1 MDEFRDNCRA
11 MFDNMAQGAFF
22 QLADGSMLE
31 VNSAALAMFGL
42 TRDEFMGRTSE
53 APQWRVIL
61 EDGTELPPAEH
72 PSMAALRTGQP
83 VLDFVAGVY
92 SPKQCL
98 TWLNINAIPIF
109 REGETTPYQAFVTL
123 HDISEQKRI
132 TDIHLSRIHLM
143 QFADSHSLEE
153 LLVEALDELER
164 LTGSAIGFYHFF
176 DDKTKC
182 VTLKG
187 WSTSTAKLF
196 CRAENKGGHYNIE
209 QAGVWVDCV
218 RTGEAVIHN
227 DYASLPHRRGLPQ
240 GHAPLVREL
249 VVPVKRNGRT
259 VAILGMGNKPVD
271 YSNADVDMVSLFA
284 DLTWDITER
293 KRTEI
298 RLLQATRELEILTN
312 TSMEGYWVVDIEG
325 RIHSVN
331 ETGCQMHGYSR
342 EEMLAMNISDIDAVA
357 NDAGLRAHMAL
368 IKERG
373 YDRFETLQHHK
384 DGGIINVEVNAA
396 YLPESGLILAFTR
409 DVTEQKQM
417 QENLLMSKNDLKQ
430 ANEFLE
436 QRVTQRT
443 ADLQAAIHEQESF
456 SYSVSHD
463 LRAPL
468 RHINSFSAI
477 LMEDHAEALPAQAR
491 YYLERIGAA
500 SSQMGALI
508 DHLLEL
514 SRVTRTAI
522 QPGKVDLSD
531 IAAATFRMLEETEPH
546 RRVER
551 CIEPGIT
558 VLGDHHLLSQLLGN
572 LLGNAWKY
580 TSGTTSARIEFG
592 KALLSGQEAC
602 FIKDN
607 GAGFDMTYQE
617 NLFKAF
623 ERLHGSE
630 FEGIGIGLA
639 TAQRIVQRHG
649 GKIWAE
655 GMVGEGATFYF
666 TLPVYF

>member
-1 MDEFRDNCRA
+1 MDEFSDNCRA

-53 APQWRVIL
+53 APEWRVIL
-61 EDGTELPPAEH
+61 EDGAELPPAEH
-72 PSMAALRTGQP
+72 PSVAALTTGQP

-98 TWLNINAIPIF
+98 TWLNINAVPIF
-109 REGETTPYQAFVTL
+109 REGEPTPYQVFVTL
-123 HDISEQKRI
+123 HDISEQKRMN
-132 TDIHLSRIHLM
+132 DIHLSRIHLM

-153 LLVEALDELER
+153 LLVESLDELER
-164 LTGSAIGFYHFF
+164 LTGSLIGFYHFF
-176 DDKTKC
+176 DEKTKN
-182 VTLKG
+182 VTLKA
-187 WSTSTAKLF
+187 WSTRTAKQF
-196 CRAENKGGHYNIE
+196 CRAENKGGHYNIDK
-209 QAGVWVDCV
+209 AGVWVDCV

-227 DYASLPHRRGLPQ
+227 DYASLPQ

-271 YSNADVDMVSLFA
+271 YSNSDVDMVSLFA

-293 KRTEI
+293 KRAEI
-298 RLLQATRELEILTN
+298 RSLQATRELEILTN

-325 RIHSVN
+325 RILSVN
-331 ETGCQMHGYSR
+331 ETGCRMHGYSR
-342 EEMLAMNISDIDAVA
+342 EEMLAMNISDINAVA
-357 NDAGLRAHMAL
+357 TDADLRAHMAI

-373 YDRFETLQHHK
+373 YDRFETLQYHK
-384 DGGIINVEVNAA
+384 DGGIMNVEVNAA
-396 YLPESGLILAFTR
+396 YIPESGLILAFSR

-417 QENLLMSKNDLKQ
+417 QENLLISQNDLMQ
-430 ANEFLE
+430 ANESLE

-443 ADLQAAIHEQESF
+443 ADLQDAIREQESF

-477 LMEDHAEALPAQAR
+477 LMEDHAEALPAQTR
-491 YYLERIGAA
+491 YYLERIRAA
-500 SSQMGALI
+500 SSRMGALI

-514 SRVTRTAI
+514 SRVTRTEI
-522 QPGKVDLSD
+522 QPEEVDLSD
-531 IAAATFRMLEETEPH
+531 IAAATFGMLEETEPH

-551 CIEPGIT
+551 CVEPGIT

-572 LLGNAWKY
+572 MLGNAWKY
-580 TSGTTSARIEFG
+580 TSKTTSARIEFG
-592 KALLSGQEAC
+592 KALLSGQEVY
-602 FIKDN
+602 FVKDN

-655 GMVGEGATFYF
+655 GVVGEGATFYF

>member
-1 MDEFRDNCRA
+1 MDEFSDNCRA

-31 VNSAALAMFGL
+31 VNAAALAMFGL
-42 TRDEFMGRTSE
+42 TRDEFMGRSSE
-53 APQWRVIL
+53 APEWRVIL
-61 EDGTELPPAEH
+61 EDGTALPPAEH

-123 HDISEQKRI
+123 HDISEEKRI

-182 VTLKG
+182 VTHKG
-187 WSTSTAKLF
+187 WSTRTATLF
-196 CRAENKGGHYNIE
+196 CRAENKGGHYNIDK
-209 QAGVWVDCV
+209 AGVWVDCV

-227 DYASLPHRRGLPQ
+227 DYASLPQ

-271 YSNADVDMVSLFA
+271 YSNSDVDMVSLFA

-293 KRTEI
+293 KRAEI
-298 RLLQATRELEILTN
+298 RSLQATRELEILTN

-325 RIHSVN
+325 RILSVN
-331 ETGCQMHGYSR
+331 ETGCRMHGYSR
-342 EEMLAMNISDIDAVA
+342 EEMLAMNISDINAVA
-357 NDAGLRAHMAL
+357 TDADLRAHMAI

-373 YDRFETLQHHK
+373 YDRFETLQYHK
-384 DGGIINVEVNAA
+384 DGGIMNVEVNAA
-396 YLPESGLILAFTR
+396 YIPESGLILAFSR

-417 QENLLMSKNDLKQ
+417 QENLLISQNDLMQ
-430 ANEFLE
+430 ANESLE

-443 ADLQAAIHEQESF
+443 ADLQDAIREQESF

-477 LMEDHAEALPAQAR
+477 LMEDHAEALPAQTR
-491 YYLERIGAA
+491 YYLERIRAA
-500 SSQMGALI
+500 SSRMGALI

-514 SRVTRTAI
+514 SRVTRTEI
-522 QPGKVDLSD
+522 QPEEVDLSD
-531 IAAATFRMLEETEPH
+531 IAAATFGMLEETEPH

-551 CIEPGIT
+551 CVEPGIT

-572 LLGNAWKY
+572 MLGNAWKY
-580 TSGTTSARIEFG
+580 TSKTTSARIEFG
-592 KALLSGQEAC
+592 KALLSGQEVY
-602 FIKDN
+602 FVKDN

-655 GMVGEGATFYF
+655 GVVGEGATFYF